1 MADKYVLN
9 EGMNK
14 WSFMD
19 NSKQMWCFMKMNIS
33 VGNNVKQSQ
42 KSLFYNM
49 DVKLR
54 RNINSSVSV
63 KELWESTLNTL
74 KEI

>member
-1 MADKYVLN
+1 
-9 EGMNK
+9 
-14 WSFMD
+14 
-19 NSKQMWCFMKMNIS
+19 MKMNIS

-54 RNINSSVSV
+54 RNINSSQLRNYERVP
-63 KELWESTLNTL
+63 L
-74 KEI
+74 IH